1 MPRLGTKTKVQT
13 AHKNWRRKFPV
24 RSLLRLAKK
33 RRLEMDIQ
41 ECDIVIPT
49 HCPVLG
55 IPLEVGTRRAKD
67 NSPSLD
73 RVNPSKGYVRGNVEV
88 ISWRANRLKSD
99 ASLVEIAAI
108 HHYMKRRIR

>member
-1 MPRLGTKTKVQT
+1 MPRLGTSDERQT
-13 AHKNWRRKFPV
+13 AHKHWRRKFPV
-24 RSLLRLAKK
+24 KSMLREARK
-33 RRLEMDIQ
+33 RGLDLDIQ

-55 IPLEVGTRRAKD
+55 IPLIMGTRLAKD

-73 RVNPSKGYVRGNVEV
+73 RVNPALGYVKGNVYV

-99 ASLVEIAAI
+99 ATLDEVKAI
-108 HHYMKRRIR
+108 LKYMKRHIK